1 MSRTLG
7 VLALT
12 LLAGCAAPRTRAVVA
27 VLKTRSY
34 HTAECPKVAMA
45 RTVRLSLE
53 EARELRLNAC
63 PGCRPA
69 EGGKK

>member
-1 MSRTLG
+1 MTRTLG
-7 VLALT
+7 ILALA
-12 LLAGCAAPRTRAVVA
+12 LLAGCSPPRTRAVVA

-53 EARELRLNAC
+53 EAGDLRLNAC
-63 PGCRPA
+63 PGCRPG
-69 EGGKK
+69 EGGKQ